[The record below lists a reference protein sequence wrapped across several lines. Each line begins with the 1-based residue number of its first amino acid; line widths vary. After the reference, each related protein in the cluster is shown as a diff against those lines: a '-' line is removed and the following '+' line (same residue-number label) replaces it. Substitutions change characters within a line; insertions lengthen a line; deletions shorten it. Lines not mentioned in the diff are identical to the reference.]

1 MGIKISIKD
10 ALPKLETTFF
20 IVRDA
25 SKVRVK
31 LGALNFNYTLSPCE
45 KYLYVQLCNSKT
57 EDGGKFIKIDTITGE
72 KIYSVFPEWGWACGY
87 AFTHQGAL
95 IVESGHYGSWQVDD
109 SGRIVDRAGYY
120 LHRVNIADYGTTSA
134 LPDFFE
140 LHGKNPETCAV
151 ALASLERLLTS
162 CFSVFHG
169 MSYGASA
176 LKARAEI
183 QVLMGDSEGAL
194 QSCVDALYLN
204 PKATVKRMLN
214 TLSKKMGI
222 DKEMLKHSEWA
233 EQLKLSVEKIR
244 NKEIES
250 GENDRRELIPAM
262 DITFTKK
269 RSVVNASYGNNTK
282 IMLLV
287 LIAIVIFV
295 FFLGGGHD
303 FFSLH

>member
-1 MGIKISIKD
+1 MGIKISTKE

-20 IVRDA
+20 IVRDG
-25 SKVRVK
+25 SKVKVK

-45 KYLYVQLCNSKT
+45 KYLFVQLCNSKT
-57 EDGGKFIKIDTITGE
+57 EDAGKFIKIDTATGA
-72 KIYSVFPEWGWACGY
+72 KIYSVFPEWGWASGY

-95 IVESGHYGSWQVDD
+95 VVESGHYGSWQVDD

-140 LHGKNPETCAV
+140 LHGKTPETCAV
-151 ALASLERLLTS
+151 AMTSLERFLTS
-162 CFSVFHG
+162 CFSMFHG
-169 MSYGASA
+169 ISYGASA

-183 QVLMGDSEGAL
+183 QVFMGDCEGAQ

-214 TLSKKMGI
+214 TLSKKTGI

-244 NKEIES
+244 NKEIER
-250 GENDRRELIPAM
+250 GENDRRELTPAM
-262 DITFTKK
+262 DVTLTKK
-269 RSVVNASYGNNTK
+269 TNLVNTSYGNNTK
-282 IMLLV
+282 VILLV
-287 LIAIVIFV
+287 LIVIMIFIFV
-295 FFLGGGHD
+295 VLK
-303 FFSLH
+303 